1 MALMVASTI
10 LPPDSFTQHMVA
22 DLIIAHVLL
31 AYAHD
36 LDLMCRGKEFG
47 NQFLSGGN
55 LSQRVKFIVSVRPN
69 VGFDFL
75 VSLVLDTTPL

>member
-22 DLIIAHVLL
+22 DLIIVHVLL

-36 LDLMCRGKEFG
+36 LDLMYRGKEFG
-47 NQFLSGGN
+47 NQF
-55 LSQRVKFIVSVRPN
+55 LSQRVKFIVSVRSN
-69 VGFDFL
+69 VGFDFWCRL
-75 VSLVLDTTPL
+75 F